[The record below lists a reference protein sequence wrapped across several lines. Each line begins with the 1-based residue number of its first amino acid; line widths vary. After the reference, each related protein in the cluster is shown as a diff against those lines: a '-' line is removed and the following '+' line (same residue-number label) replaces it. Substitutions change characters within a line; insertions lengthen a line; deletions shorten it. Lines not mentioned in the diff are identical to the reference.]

1 MNMAKRILIADDS
14 VTIQK
19 AFAMTFA
26 GEDVIVTGARSADE
40 GLALARQA
48 RPDLIVA
55 DGAMPGRTG
64 YDLCS
69 QVRADAALRGVPVYI
84 LASSQQPYDE
94 ARGQG
99 AGANGH
105 LLKPWDTT
113 AFIEKV
119 YAAAAGTSALPAAP
133 ARATAASLPA
143 SAMEEEDYGEISIDS
158 SAPATPLPITTG
170 APAVAAPSRPTGA
183 GMPVVG
189 GLPGVPASLRSSPPM
204 GVPSL
209 RSSPPAGVPSMRSS
223 PPAGV
228 PSMRPSLIPG
238 MRPGAVP
245 PARPGTAPVRPLTG
259 GQPGPMAPAPSP
271 SMPPRPAAPPVGR
284 TMIGLPAAGVPLP
297 GARPAAPMAPPV
309 SPSMRPPTGPVAPL
323 APPSA
328 PVMSFAPPP
337 AAPAP
342 RPRAMTPP
350 MVTPPPRVRERTP
363 TPPPAYV
370 PPAAA
375 AAVSE
380 SVDQKLAAISAKGP
394 EYAAIAKLSREII
407 EQVVW
412 EVVPELAE
420 AIIRERL
427 DKQRL

>member
-26 GEDVIVTGARSADE
+26 GEDVIVTAARSADE

-84 LASSQQPYDE
+84 LASNQQPYDE

-99 AGANGH
+99 AGADGH
-105 LLKPWDTT
+105 LMKPWDTA
-113 AFIEKV
+113 AFMDKV
-119 YAAAAGTSALPAAP
+119 YAAAGGASAAQAAAP
-133 ARATAASLPA
+133 ARVTAASLPA

-158 SAPATPLPITTG
+158 SGPSTPLPITTG
-170 APAVAAPSRPTGA
+170 APATAAAPRMTGA
-183 GMPVVG
+183 GMPVQG
-189 GLPGVPASLRSSPPM
+189 GLSGLSGP
-204 GVPSL
+204 PSL
-209 RSSPPAGVPSMRSS
+209 RSSPPQGVP
-223 PPAGV
+223 A
-228 PSMRPSLIPG
+228 MRPSLIPG
-238 MRPGAVP
+238 MRPGAVA
-245 PARPGTAPVRPLTG
+245 PARPGTAPVRPLG
-259 GQPGPMAPAPSP
+259 GPAAPTPGG
-271 SMPPRPAAPPVGR
+271 SMPPRPSAPPVGR
-284 TMIGLPAAGVPLP
+284 TMIGLPAAGVPMPGVQRP
-297 GARPAAPMAPPV
+297 GAPPMAPAMR
-309 SPSMRPPTGPVAPL
+309 SPTAPVAPL
-323 APPSA
+323 APPPTA
-328 PVMSFAPPP
+328 PVMSFAPP
-337 AAPAP
+337 AAAP

-350 MVTPPPRVRERTP
+350 MVTPPPRLRDKTP
-363 TPPPAYV
+363 TPPPLYV
-370 PPAAA
+370 APAPATVS
-375 AAVSE
+375 AAVSQ

-394 EYAAIAKLSREII
+394 EYEAIAKLSREII

-427 DKQRL
+427 EKQRLA